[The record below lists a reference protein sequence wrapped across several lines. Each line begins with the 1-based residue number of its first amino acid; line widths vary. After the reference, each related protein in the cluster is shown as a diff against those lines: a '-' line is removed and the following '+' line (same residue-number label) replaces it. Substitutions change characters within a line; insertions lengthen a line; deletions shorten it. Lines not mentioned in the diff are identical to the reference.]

1 MPDLSDEAPSKNGP
15 AFLASFTSSYGH
27 LPAEY
32 PEGSQRIASAAVVNR
47 ALNQTLWGCYL
58 GGLTRKARKAA
69 GINCG
74 SRQSSFR
81 IAMKD
86 ADLLIDMTRLRVDF
100 ERAMAQLCGCE

>member
-1 MPDLSDEAPSKNGP
+1 MEC
-15 AFLASFTSSYGH
+15 
-27 LPAEY
+27 
-32 PEGSQRIASAAVVNR
+32 EGSLRKTHNAASVDAQAGSAPY
-47 ALNQTLWGCYL
+47 ALTCYL